1 MTVRSSEKVPR
12 RDALNVHMVAARPN
26 SIRIS
31 VWFSA
36 GALLLALAPLIY
48 ALTNAQDPKAAQ
60 MPAPPPLR
68 FVPRF
73 EREQV
78 NAAKD
83 AKDRIRIT
91 IELAEGHLLRSEELS
106 AARRHDACLMELG
119 GYMALV
125 DDAMDFLSG
134 MKRDSNR
141 TRDLYKRLE
150 LALRAHGL
158 RLAGIR
164 RVTPAEYAG
173 QIKAAEE
180 FARNVRTDALDSFY
194 GHTVLRELP
203 QEAKEASREKPV
215 NDAPAGGPKRP

>member
-1 MTVRSSEKVPR
+1 M
-12 RDALNVHMVAARPN
+12 
-26 SIRIS
+26 RIS
-31 VWFSA
+31 LWFSA
-36 GALLLALAPLIY
+36 GAILLVLAPLSY
-48 ALTNAQDPKAAQ
+48 AVNRSQDPSAAQ

-68 FVPRF
+68 FVTRY
-73 EREQV
+73 EREQLGG
-78 NAAKD
+78 AKD
-83 AKDRIRIT
+83 AKDRIRIN
-91 IELAEGHLLRSEELS
+91 IELAEAHLLRSEELS
-106 AARRHDACLMELG
+106 NARRHDAALMELG
-119 GYMALV
+119 SYMALI
-125 DDAMDFLSG
+125 DDAMTFLGG

-164 RVTPAEYAG
+164 RVTPAEYAV

-203 QEAKEASREKPV
+203 REAKEDLRDKPV
-215 NDAPAGGPKRP
+215 NAPVGGPKRP